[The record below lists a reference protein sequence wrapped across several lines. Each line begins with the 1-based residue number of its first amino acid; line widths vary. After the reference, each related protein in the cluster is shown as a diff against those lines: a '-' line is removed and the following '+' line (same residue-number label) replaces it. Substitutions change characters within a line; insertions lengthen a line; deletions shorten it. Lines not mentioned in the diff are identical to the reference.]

1 VQGSAQIRTMEIMS
15 TLKII
20 ISILLLMI
28 VISPSQAKF
37 EQSTSTII
45 DGDTLYVTTL
55 NSYRLAGIDAPEH
68 DQPLGDKSA
77 QKLKEI
83 LESGELVQLWCT
95 PKPDKYGRD
104 VCMVALNVKGIKVDP
119 AEELLR
125 EGLAE
130 VEYARYLPPA
140 NEAVYRMAEEEAKK
154 QKLGLWGLKN
164 YVKPYD
170 WRHKQKQ
177 QNNLE
182 Y

>member
-1 VQGSAQIRTMEIMS
+1 MEIMS
-15 TLKII
+15 KLKTIT
-20 ISILLLMI
+20 SILLL
-28 VISPSQAKF
+28 VIAITPSQAKF
-37 EQSTSTII
+37 AQSTRTII
-45 DGDTLYVTTL
+45 DGDTLDVTTL

-77 QKLKEI
+77 QRLKEI

-95 PKPDKYGRD
+95 PKPDKYGRE
-104 VCMVALNVKGIKVDP
+104 VCMITLNVKGIKVDP

-140 NEAVYRMAEEEAKK
+140 NEAVYRMAQEEAKK
-154 QKLGLWGLKN
+154 QKLGIWGLKE

-170 WRHKQKQ
+170 WRHKSK
-177 QNNLE
+177 
-182 Y
+182 